1 MSLLKI
7 IFDMLFKYKLYVAT
21 KPMELQE
28 IKIVEDEV
36 QENKTEG
43 VDSLTVSTNMGNY
56 CRVLRIRRYYSIE

>member
-7 IFDMLFKYKLYVAT
+7 LFDMLFKYKLYVAT

-36 QENKTEG
+36 PENKTEG
-43 VDSLTVSTNMGNY
+43 VDSLTVFTNMGNY
-56 CRVLRIRRYYSIE
+56 CCVLFANIIV

>member
-7 IFDMLFKYKLYVAT
+7 TFDMLFKYTLYVAT

-43 VDSLTVSTNMGNY
+43 VDSLSVFTNMGNY
-56 CRVLRIRRYYSIE
+56 YYVLFANIIV